1 MCCVCAC
8 ASIENVCSYILF
20 LSYTAMS
27 CFKPIVS
34 ISKEKVN
41 PISARESE
49 FLHCQQFIVHC

>member
-1 MCCVCAC
+1 MC
-8 ASIENVCSYILF
+8 ASIENVSSYILF